1 MKRQAEII
9 RSMSDQQVL
18 IHLYITQLLL
28 LILSFILSWF
38 FFDWETFLR
47 LWHFELTDF
56 MIFGAGGA
64 LIVLMFDFTLMRFVP
79 ERWYDDGGINKKI
92 FRSRSI
98 PHIFILCLLIAFC
111 EEMLFRGV
119 IQTNFGLIVASII
132 FAVLHVRYLAKKLL
146 FVMVV
151 LLSFFLGFLYELTQS
166 LWVTILSHF
175 LINFVLAVKIRLDYL
190 RANNDCY

>member
-9 RSMSDQQVL
+9 QSMSDHQVL

-38 FFDWETFLR
+38 FFDWETFLQ

-56 MIFGAGGA
+56 MIFGAGSA
-64 LIVLMFDFTLMRFVP
+64 LTVLMIDFTLMRFVP
-79 ERWYDDGGINKKI
+79 EHWYDDGGINKKI
-92 FRSRSI
+92 FRGRSI

-111 EEMLFRGV
+111 EELLFRGV
-119 IQTNFGLIVASII
+119 IQTNFGLIVASVI

-151 LLSFFLGFLYELTQS
+151 LLSFFLGVLYELTQS
-166 LWVTILSHF
+166 LWVTIFSHF